1 MKVLLAEDD
10 AVTRYI
16 LQEMLGAFGYEV
28 TACADGKEAWDAFCA
43 GDFRLVVSDWSMP
56 RMDGRELCQ
65 KIRASQ
71 KAASCYFILQT
82 SDRIGVDFG
91 ADSYLFKPI
100 DMDELKRRLQVAE
113 TVLAS
118 TAALSPSPEI
128 TSLRPG
134 LQNNA

>member
-16 LQEMLGAFGYEV
+16 LQETLGAFGYEV
-28 TACADGKEAWDAFCA
+28 TACADGKEAWDAYCE

-71 KAASCYFILQT
+71 KDATCYFILQT
-82 SDRIGVDFG
+82 SDRADAEFG
-91 ADSYLFKPI
+91 ADSYLLKPI
-100 DMDELKRRLQVAE
+100 DIDELKARLQIAE
-113 TVLAS
+113 NVLAS
-118 TAALSPSPEI
+118 NSALPPSPDNH
-128 TSLRPG
+128 SRRRG
-134 LQNNA
+134 LQTNS

>member
-16 LQEMLGAFGYEV
+16 LQEMLGVFGYEV
-28 TACADGKEAWDAFCA
+28 TACADGEEAWDAFCA

-56 RMDGRELCQ
+56 RMDGQELCQ
-65 KIRASQ
+65 RIRASQ
-71 KAASCYFILQT
+71 RDAPCYFILQT
-82 SDRIGVDFG
+82 SNQVGIDFG

-100 DMDELKRRLQVAE
+100 DMDELKERLQVAE

-118 TAALSPSPEI
+118 TSALSS
-128 TSLRPG
+128 
-134 LQNNA
+134 